1 MSFWLQT
8 LATLQLTL
16 AWFRRA
22 INLLRI
28 RYFIPN
34 MICGGYD
41 MVLTPTG
48 FWTPLRDQRQ
58 RDAPLVYDAV
68 EHRVIGSR
76 EPTAWTRWQ
85 WIGAVGVS
93 GAEYGDFF
101 ANLRVE
107 RGRILTPAQAIALAI
122 HQTGSWPGA
131 TLRVTTRMG
140 EEMEVLVSTGEVP
153 PAPSS
158 SAGAGARSGEMR
170 YPDLDYVR

>member
-16 AWFRRA
+16 AWIRRIA
-22 INLLRI
+22 NQMRTRVFVPNL
-28 RYFIPN
+28 
-34 MICGGYD
+34 ICAGYD
-41 MVLTPTG
+41 MVLTPAG
-48 FWTPLRDQRQ
+48 FWTPLRNYQQ
-58 RDAPLVYDAV
+58 HDAPLVYDSV

-76 EPTAWTRWQ
+76 EPTVWTRWQ
-85 WIGAVGVS
+85 WVGAVGVS
-93 GAEYGDFF
+93 GADYGDFF

-107 RGRILTPAQAIALAI
+107 RGRVLTPAQAIALAI

-140 EEMEVLVSTGEVP
+140 EEMVVSVSTGEVP

-158 SAGAGARSGEMR
+158 SAAEAR